1 MDLKNKDFS
10 SVDKK
15 YLPIPFWS
23 LNDRLTKE
31 ETERLIGEMDSS
43 DIGGFF
49 LHARG
54 GLETPYMGEEWF
66 DNINYAV
73 AEGKKRSMAPF
84 AYDENGWPSGFADG
98 RVPALG
104 EKYMLK
110 SLCRTKGAY
119 DGKRIAE
126 INGFTYFADINP
138 LYSDLL
144 DPEVTEKFIEFSY
157 QPYIDKAP
165 DIDGFFTDEPQ
176 LARMRGIPWSDTL
189 PSEWKK
195 AYGTDILPLLPCL
208 FEDCEGA
215 SCVRIKYWRL
225 VATLFSESY
234 AKTIHEFCEKHNKK
248 FTGHLLLEE
257 DMRLQMIS
265 NGAVMPSYQYFDIPG
280 IDMLTLIKE
289 PGTAIIAP
297 YQVASVAHQF
307 GKKAVLTESF
317 AACGHGADFDDLAAV
332 FSWQAVRGATLLCLH
347 LSPYSMRGLR
357 KRDYPPAIGP
367 QQPWWDYFHG
377 FCDSAGRLGA
387 LLSEGRTEFDTLVL
401 HPMTSCWAAFTP
413 DNFDRVYEIQG
424 SFTRLLYDLEAKH
437 VLFDL
442 GDEIIMARHALVSGG
457 KLKVGEC
464 SYDRVIVPFGENLL
478 PETRRLLSE
487 FESQG
492 GTVLK
497 DARAVPDSKIASDP
511 CVTYTR
517 RLFDNFTFHYFV
529 NSTPEEKSFTV
540 SVGNKLLDLE
550 TGALSPFSGN
560 MTLPPF
566 GSAAIIE
573 DSVREPVIEKKPPE
587 KVLDLSG
594 EWQIEKMTD
603 NALTLDRCTVN
614 GREDYVLNV
623 FTRAMMNK
631 ESETECTFKF
641 FIEKM
646 PPELYLGIE
655 TPEKFGIKVNSSDLK
670 KEPTGEFFDRSV
682 KLFDISELAVEGE
695 NTVSITAHLRQSDEI
710 YEKIGRTKIFETET
724 NSLKYDTELESI
736 YLVGPFGVS
745 AAGFSDVSEKI
756 TRTDGGFKIT
766 ALPESVTLSELEK
779 QGFPFFSGSITL
791 KKTVTL
797 KDTFY
802 LFRAVKKGL
811 HAVTLTVNGAKVK
824 TFIKAPYEAD
834 ISSFLKEGENEISLT
849 LTNNLRNLL
858 GPHHLPSPD
867 EHCISPGSF
876 YEEKNPFL
884 PGGGERI
891 GGYNLFITG
900 LF

>member
-1 MDLKNKDFS
+1 MDFKNMDFS

-23 LNDRLTKE
+23 LNDALSRE
-31 ETERLIGEMDSS
+31 ETERLLGEMDSAH
-43 DIGGFF
+43 IGGFF

-126 INGFTYFADINP
+126 INGFTYYADINP

-144 DPEVTEKFIEFSY
+144 DPVVTEKFIEFSY
-157 QPYIDKAP
+157 QPYIDKSP
-165 DIDGFFTDEPQ
+165 DIEGFFTDEPQ
-176 LARMRGIPWSDTL
+176 LARMCGIPWSDTL

-195 AYGTDILPLLPCL
+195 AYGTDIFPLLPCL
-208 FEDCEGA
+208 FEDREGA
-215 SCVRIKYWRL
+215 ADVRIKYWRL
-225 VATLFSESY
+225 VAELFSESY
-234 AKTIHEFCEKHNKK
+234 AEKIHKFCKKHKKK

-257 DMRLQMIS
+257 DLRLQMIS

-280 IDMLTLIKE
+280 IDMLTLKKE
-289 PGTAIIAP
+289 PGSAIIAP

-317 AACGHGADFDDLAAV
+317 AACGHAADFDDLAAV

-377 FCDSAGRLGA
+377 FCDSVGRLGA

-413 DNFDRVYEIQG
+413 DNFARVYEIQD

-442 GDEIIMARHALVSGG
+442 GDEIIMARHASVSGG

-487 FESQG
+487 FKSQG

-497 DARAVPDSKIASDP
+497 DAKDVPDSKIAADP

-517 RLFDNFTFHYFV
+517 RLFDDFTFHYFV
-529 NSTPEEKSFTV
+529 NSTSEKRRCEIFLN
-540 SVGNKLLDLE
+540 GRIMNLE
-550 TGALSPFSGN
+550 TGALSPFSGTL
-560 MTLPPF
+560 TLPPY
-566 GSAAIIE
+566 GSAVIIC
-573 DSVREPVIEKKPPE
+573 DSHKYTFREKKQPE
-587 KVLDLSG
+587 KVLDISG
-594 EWQIEKMTD
+594 DWQIERMTD
-603 NALTLDRCTVN
+603 NALTIDKCTVN

-623 FTRAMMNK
+623 FTRAVMNK
-631 ESETECTFKF
+631 EDETVCTFKF

-655 TPEKFGIKVNSSDLK
+655 TPEKFLINVNSSPL
-670 KEPTGEFFDRSV
+670 ENAPTGEFYDRSV
-682 KLFDISELAVEGE
+682 KLFDISELAARGE
-695 NTVSITAHLRQSDEI
+695 NTVTVRAHLRQPDEV

-745 AAGFSDVSEKI
+745 ADGFSDISEKI
-756 TRTDGGFKIT
+756 TRTEGGFKIT
-766 ALPESVTLSELEK
+766 ALPERVTLKNLEK

-797 KDTFY
+797 QGTSY
-802 LFRAVKKGL
+802 LFRAEKKGL
-811 HAVTLTVNGAKVK
+811 NAVTLTVNGAEVK
-824 TFIKAPYEAD
+824 TFITAPYEAD
-834 ISSFLKEGENEISLT
+834 LSEYLKEGENEIKFT

-858 GPHHLPSPD
+858 GPHRLPSPD

-891 GGYNLFITG
+891 GGYNLLITG